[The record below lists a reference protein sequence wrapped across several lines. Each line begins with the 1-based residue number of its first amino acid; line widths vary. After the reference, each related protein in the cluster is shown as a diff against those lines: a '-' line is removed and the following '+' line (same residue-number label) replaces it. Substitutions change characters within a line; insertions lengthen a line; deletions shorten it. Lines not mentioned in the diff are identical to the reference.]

1 MTYNNRIKRL
11 AALAIAASLLG
22 SVCACGKPSGGTREL
37 TANLA
42 RSQKAPDGAQD
53 DEQDTDFKWQYWGFT
68 AMLLRECAVQDGGK
82 ENTLI
87 SPLSV
92 MTALA
97 MTANGAQGDTLT
109 QMELA
114 LQGDMIAL
122 DSMEPLTSDRL
133 NDCLGAYLDRLPHR
147 DKAALSSAN
156 SIWLKDGALDVKQE
170 FLQTN
175 VDAFH
180 ADIFSAKF
188 DGQTRNDINRWVSDK
203 TDGRIENMLDDIPAA
218 SVMYLI
224 NALTFDAEWQDI
236 YREDQVYEGEFT
248 DIDGHKQTVPMM
260 YSEEMVYLDDGMATG
275 FVKPY
280 TSGYRFVA
288 MVPNEGVTLGE
299 YVEKLP
305 IFKLFPQLVEDDGE
319 TVLASLPKFS
329 ATYSVELSGALKA
342 MGMTDAFDTQKADFS
357 RMADVPPG
365 ELYIN
370 RVLHKTSITVDERGT
385 KAGAATAVEM
395 RTKGALMRT
404 VSLDRPFVY
413 MIVDDVN
420 CLPVFIGQ
428 VARIR

>member
-1 MTYNNRIKRL
+1 MTYRNSIKRL
-11 AALAIAASLLG
+11 AALAVSATLLI
-22 SVCACGKPSGGTREL
+22 SVCACGKPSGGTHNL
-37 TANLA
+37 TANLS
-42 RSQKAPDGAQD
+42 RSQKETDIM
-53 DEQDTDFKWQYWGFT
+53 QDTDFKWEYWGFT
-68 AMLLRECAVQDGGK
+68 AMLLRECTAQDGGK

-97 MTANGAQGDTLT
+97 MTANGAQGDTLK

-133 NDCLGAYLDRLPHR
+133 NDCLGAYLDRLPHS

-156 SIWLKDGALDVKQE
+156 SIWLKDGALDVKQD

-175 VDAFH
+175 LNAYDAQ
-180 ADIFSAKF
+180 IFSARF
-188 DGQTRNDINRWVSDK
+188 DEQTRNDINQWVSDK
-203 TDGRIENMLDDIPAA
+203 TDGRIENMLDDISPA

-224 NALTFDAEWQDI
+224 NALTFDAEWQNI

-260 YSEEMVYLDDGMATG
+260 CSEEMVYLDDGMATG

-280 TSGYRFVA
+280 ADGYRFVA
-288 MVPNEGVTLGE
+288 MVPNEGVTLQE

-305 IFKLFPQLVEDDGE
+305 IFKLFPQLAEDDGE

-329 ATYSVELSGALKA
+329 ATYSVELNDALRA

-357 RMADVPPG
+357 RMVDVVPG

-370 RVLHKTSITVDERGT
+370 RVLHKTAITVDERGT

-413 MIVDDVN
+413 MIVDDVSN
-420 CLPVFIGQ
+420 LPVFIGQ
-428 VARIR
+428 VTHID